1 MPKLWK
7 LPTTQTDPLLPSIEK
22 SIVTSWRFS
31 KPEKL
36 TTDKCKLLLQSF
48 SCNINMIISYQ
59 HRENQSAELLISD
72 ALKLIQ
78 ESLFVT
84 NDRKQDRMD
93 N

>member
-1 MPKLWK
+1 
-7 LPTTQTDPLLPSIEK
+7 
-22 SIVTSWRFS
+22 
-31 KPEKL
+31 
-36 TTDKCKLLLQSF
+36 
-48 SCNINMIISYQ
+48 MIISYQ